1 MGAAAGLHRALPFI
15 PCQERG
21 PVDTRSQPQ
30 QLFLVPPHI
39 THRQAFSL
47 LNSFCVSIGT
57 GGGGGGE
64 GGRGLSH
71 GRELHLRPFGSS
83 WQRLAEL
90 FPLLLTP
97 LYRPLPE
104 RRVPPTVIFNA
115 FILALNLSR
124 VVIRFSRER
133 SVRAGLPAYS

>member
-1 MGAAAGLHRALPFI
+1 MGAAAGLDHALPFI

-57 GGGGGGE
+57 GG
-64 GGRGLSH
+64 RGLSH
-71 GRELHLRPFGSS
+71 GRELHLRPFGSG

-90 FPLLLTP
+90 LPLLLTP
-97 LYRPLPE
+97 LSRPLPE

-115 FILALNLSR
+115 FILALNLSGI
-124 VVIRFSRER
+124 VIRFS
-133 SVRAGLPAYS
+133 